1 MIKMKNIKTDGII
14 SRIRELTE
22 EVYEVVVDG
31 IAKRRR
37 RYFNIDLFRDHYE
50 YRVER
55 AKPDD
60 GNRDVSQLFLPF
72 KLK

>member
-1 MIKMKNIKTDGII
+1 MDQKRRIIKMKTVKTDGMIGKV
-14 SRIRELTE
+14 RNLAE
-22 EVYEVVVDG
+22 EVYEVIVDG

-37 RYFNIDLFRDHYE
+37 RYFNIDIFRDHYE

-60 GNRDVSQLFLPF
+60 GRVSC
-72 KLK
+72 

>member
-1 MIKMKNIKTDGII
+1 MKMGEII
-14 SRIRELTE
+14 NKACELAE
-22 EVYEVVVDG
+22 EVYEVIVDG

-37 RYFNIDLFRDHYE
+37 RYFNIDIFRDHYE

-60 GNRDVSQLFLPF
+60 GRVSC
-72 KLK
+72 